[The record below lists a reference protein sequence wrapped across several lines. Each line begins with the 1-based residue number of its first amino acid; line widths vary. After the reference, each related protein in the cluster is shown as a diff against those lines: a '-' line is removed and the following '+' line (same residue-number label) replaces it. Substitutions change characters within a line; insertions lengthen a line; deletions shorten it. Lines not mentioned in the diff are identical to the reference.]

1 MDKKREFRNG
11 ELVDVYY
18 DENGEEELVHWCR
31 IPRNSGRFRLPKNNI
46 SEKSAHE
53 NAHGD

>member
-1 MDKKREFRNG
+1 MDKKRMIRNG

-18 DENGEEELVHWCR
+18 DENGEEYLVHWCR
-31 IPRNSGRFRLPKNNI
+31 IPRNSGRYHWPKTGI

-53 NAHGD
+53 NAHGK